1 MPQEEELVSEHEV
14 RLLSSL
20 LAIHG
25 GCRLGGQRERGRA
38 KNGEAED
45 EELKTEGTFQFHFF
59 PKHFFFKKFL
69 LITKIIFFLKKGPN
83 LTAAVIE
90 T

>member
-59 PKHFFFKKFL
+59 PKH
-69 LITKIIFFLKKGPN
+69 IF
-83 LTAAVIE
+83 
-90 T
+90 

>member
-20 LAIHG
+20 LVIHG

-45 EELKTEGTFQFHFF
+45 DELKTEGTFQFHFF
-59 PKHFFFKKFL
+59 PKLFFKKKISFNYKNYFFFKKGAKFN
-69 LITKIIFFLKKGPN
+69 GSSN
-83 LTAAVIE
+83 
-90 T
+90 